1 MAERNVQRLIR
12 VRAEKR
18 AKFTRRGVHMKKRIA
33 DSWRRPSGQHNKQR
47 RQLKA
52 KGPLPTPGYG
62 SPVAVRG
69 FHPSGYEEVRVFNPA
84 DLAVVN
90 PETQVVRI
98 AGAVGRRKREAIAL
112 KALES
117 GITIL
122 NLTGMPAKEEENTEE
137 VANNE

>member
-1 MAERNVQRLIR
+1 
-12 VRAEKR
+12 
-18 AKFTRRGVHMKKRIA
+18 MKKRLA
-33 DSWRRPSGQHNKQR
+33 DRWRRPMGQHNKQR

-69 FHPSGYEEVRVFNPA
+69 FHPCGYEEVRVFNPA

-98 AGAVGRRKREAIAL
+98 AGAVGGRKREAIAL

-122 NLTGMPAKEEENTEE
+122 NLTEQPEKEEETEE

>member
-1 MAERNVQRLIR
+1 
-12 VRAEKR
+12 
-18 AKFTRRGVHMKKRIA
+18 MKKRLA
-33 DSWRRPSGQHNKQR
+33 DKWRKPKGHHNKQR

-84 DLAVVN
+84 DLTAVN

-98 AGAVGRRKREAIAL
+98 AGAVGGRKREAIAL

-117 GITIL
+117 GIVIL
-122 NLTGMPAKEEENTEE
+122 NLTARPATEENAEE
-137 VANNE
+137 VENNE

>member
-1 MAERNVQRLIR
+1 
-12 VRAEKR
+12 
-18 AKFTRRGVHMKKRIA
+18 MKKRIA

-84 DLAVVN
+84 DLAAVN

-122 NLTGMPAKEEENTEE
+122 NLTAMPAKEEENTEE
-137 VANNE
+137 VTNNE